1 MSTFIKTA
9 ALIAWKS
16 IRRGNRS
23 ALILIVFIL
32 TLSFF
37 NQMFITG
44 IMSGMTGGMVETMV
58 KSGLGH
64 ITITPQ
70 EEPTKKQYIP
80 NQDQLRAQIETIP
93 GIQTTV
99 AHYRLGSTIT
109 YDPEKDGTT
118 NVVSAP
124 IFAIDPEDEKTL
136 SNIHEFVNEGGAYLE
151 PLKNDEILISAAL
164 AGGSEIPID
173 PNLGGVGPGDEV
185 DVTFSNGVMRT
196 YKVKGTY
203 FVAGIAEL
211 AAFINAKEA
220 ESVLG
225 VHNEASEIVIL
236 ADLERAP
243 IESYV
248 ARIEAMAPNLKVK
261 PYTELLASIE
271 TFLGAFDAIAYI
283 VSTIAVAVA
292 AITIFVIIYVNA
304 ISRRRQIGILK
315 AIGIR
320 QGIIELAYVFQSV
333 FYALS
338 GVAVGL
344 ILVFVVMVPLLG
356 AYPIPLGFGIFIT
369 LSYTSTQIIVGVL
382 ALLFAGLFAGFIPA
396 RLVARQ
402 DILKAIWG

>member
-1 MSTFIKTA
+1 MTSLKTA
-9 ALIAWKS
+9 FFIAYKS

-32 TLSFF
+32 TLSYF
-37 NQMFITG
+37 NLMFITG
-44 IMSGMTGGMVETMV
+44 IMSGMTDGMVETMV

-64 ITITPQ
+64 ITIQPQ
-70 EEPTKKQYIP
+70 EEPTRKQYIP
-80 NQDQLRAQIETIP
+80 NQDQLRAQIATIP
-93 GIQTTV
+93 GIQATA

-109 YDPEKDGTT
+109 YDPEKDGKF

-124 IFAIDPEDEKTL
+124 IVAIDPEDEKKI
-136 SNIHEFVNEGGAYLE
+136 SNIYQFIDEGGAYLE
-151 PLKNDEILISAAL
+151 PLRNDEILISAAL
-164 AGGSEIPID
+164 AGSSDLPID

-185 DVTFSNGVMRT
+185 DVTFSNGIIRT
-196 YKVKGTY
+196 YTVKGTF
-203 FVAGIAEL
+203 FVAGVAEL
-211 AAFINAKEA
+211 TAFINAKEA
-220 ESVLG
+220 ESILG
-225 VHNEASEIVIL
+225 VHNEASEIVII

-243 IESYV
+243 IGEYV
-248 ARIEAMAPNLKVK
+248 ARIQAMAPTLKVK
-261 PYTELLASIE
+261 PYTELMASIE

-315 AIGIR
+315 AIGIET
-320 QGIIELAYVFQSV
+320 GIIELSYVFQSL
-333 FYALS
+333 FYSLA

-344 ILVFVVMVPLLG
+344 ILVFLVIFPLLN

-369 LSYTSTQIIVGVL
+369 MIYTPTQIIVGIL
-382 ALLFAGLFAGFIPA
+382 AFIVAGLLAGFIPA
-396 RLVARQ
+396 RIVARQ